1 MDLTSDSKFSN
12 LSDEDHPD
20 FEINHEALQSNT
32 AWTEPDVESE
42 EENEHSNG
50 EPSIEKKTD
59 ASLTENISPDV
70 KRTWQ

>member
-1 MDLTSDSKFSN
+1 MDLISDSKFSN

-32 AWTEPDVESE
+32 AWTKPDVESE

-59 ASLTENISPDV
+59 LL
-70 KRTWQ
+70 